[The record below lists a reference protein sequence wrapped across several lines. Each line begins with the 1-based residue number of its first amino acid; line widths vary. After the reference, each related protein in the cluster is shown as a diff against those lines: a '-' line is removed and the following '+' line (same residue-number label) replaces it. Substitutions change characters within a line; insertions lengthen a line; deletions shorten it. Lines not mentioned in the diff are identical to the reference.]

1 MSNLNKEKSF
11 IELFLDDFEIQN
23 WDLSLKA
30 KEILE
35 KSRNTF
41 FSLYCLDFILCHIII
56 GNIRCKSLA
65 GNNNINISHRQY

>member
-23 WDLSLKA
+23 WDLSPKA
-30 KEILE
+30 KEILQ

-41 FSLYCLDFILCHIII
+41 FSLYCLDFVLCHIII
-56 GNIRCKSLA
+56 GNNIRGKSLW
-65 GNNNINISHRQY
+65 